1 MPGFYDDDD
10 DDDDFFFFLL
20 KKNLAKALLD
30 RACVKWLYTVMR
42 LCTARNGKR
51 LVIKYST
58 SSFHSEIYN
67 VESDLCW
74 RKESVPFLAISI

>member
-30 RACVKWLYTVMR
+30 RACVKWLHGDAIMY
-42 LCTARNGKR
+42 GPKR
-51 LVIKYST
+51 
-58 SSFHSEIYN
+58 
-67 VESDLCW
+67 
-74 RKESVPFLAISI
+74 